1 MLATFQAGLQKAGR
15 DLAYLLV
22 HLLPCPALPDTEI
35 LLTDRS
41 GARTRARVIRE
52 QTRKGI
58 SAGRRIH
65 GLSPDCAIRIA
76 SLGELAYCTDRARW
90 SRTIPNGRSAPPGEL
105 SFQRQSAREWQTMS
119 ELDPQPLALVD
130 MLGASAWWPG
140 LEPGQ
145 RRRVGAEV
153 EERRFQGGTVVM
165 RRGEVV
171 EAWTGVIEGL
181 VKMSSVSA
189 AGKSVTF
196 TGIGAGGW
204 FGEGSLLKNE
214 ARKYD
219 IVALR
224 DTRMAWMPRS
234 TFDWL
239 LSTSI
244 PFNRFLLLQL
254 NERLGQFIG
263 LVEYER
269 MLEPD
274 ARVARCLAEM
284 FNPHLYPGHRS
295 ELEIS
300 QEEIG
305 YLSGV
310 SRQRVNQALQV
321 LARAKLVEVEYGS
334 VRIVDLA
341 ALRRYGG

>member
-1 MLATFQAGLQKAGR
+1 MA
-15 DLAYLLV
+15 
-22 HLLPCPALPDTEI
+22 
-35 LLTDRS
+35 
-41 GARTRARVIRE
+41 
-52 QTRKGI
+52 
-58 SAGRRIH
+58 
-65 GLSPDCAIRIA
+65 
-76 SLGELAYCTDRARW
+76 
-90 SRTIPNGRSAPPGEL
+90 
-105 SFQRQSAREWQTMS
+105 
-119 ELDPQPLALVD
+119 ELDPQRLKLVD
-130 MLGASAWWPG
+130 MLAASAWWTG
-140 LEPGQ
+140 LDPAQ
-145 RRRVGAEV
+145 RNRIAAEV

-165 RRGEVV
+165 RRGEIV

-204 FGEGSLLKNE
+204 FGEGSLLKSE

-224 DTRMAWMPRS
+224 DTRIAWMPRS

-239 LSTSI
+239 LSGSI
-244 PFNRFLLLQL
+244 AFNRFLLLQL

-334 VRIVDLA
+334 VRILDLA

>member
-1 MLATFQAGLQKAGR
+1 M
-15 DLAYLLV
+15 
-22 HLLPCPALPDTEI
+22 
-35 LLTDRS
+35 
-41 GARTRARVIRE
+41 
-52 QTRKGI
+52 RKG
-58 SAGRRIH
+58 
-65 GLSPDCAIRIA
+65 
-76 SLGELAYCTDRARW
+76 ET
-90 SRTIPNGRSAPPGEL
+90 
-105 SFQRQSAREWQTMS
+105 
-119 ELDPQPLALVD
+119 VD
-130 MLGASAWWPG
+130 
-140 LEPGQ
+140 
-145 RRRVGAEV
+145 
-153 EERRFQGGTVVM
+153 
-165 RRGEVV
+165 
-171 EAWTGVIEGL
+171 AWTGVIEGL

-196 TGIGAGGW
+196 TGISAGGW
-204 FGEGSLLKNE
+204 FGEGSLLKSE

-244 PFNRFLLLQL
+244 AFNRFLLLQL

-341 ALRRYGG
+341 ALRRYGS

>member
-1 MLATFQAGLQKAGR
+1 MLAA
-15 DLAYLLV
+15 
-22 HLLPCPALPDTEI
+22 
-35 LLTDRS
+35 
-41 GARTRARVIRE
+41 
-52 QTRKGI
+52 
-58 SAGRRIH
+58 SAG
-65 GLSPDCAIRIA
+65 
-76 SLGELAYCTDRARW
+76 
-90 SRTIPNGRSAPPGEL
+90 
-105 SFQRQSAREWQTMS
+105 
-119 ELDPQPLALVD
+119 
-130 MLGASAWWPG
+130 WPG
-140 LEPGQ
+140 LDDAQQ
-145 RRRVGAEV
+145 RRAASEI
-153 EERRFQGGTVVM
+153 EERRFSGGTVVM
-165 RRGEVV
+165 RRGETV

-196 TGIGAGGW
+196 TGVGPGGW

-224 DTRMAWMPRS
+224 DTRIAWMPRS

-239 LSTSI
+239 LGSSI
-244 PFNRFLLLQL
+244 AFNRFLLLQL

-284 FNPHLYPGHRS
+284 FNPHLYPGHRN

-305 YLSGV
+305 YLCGV
-310 SRQRVNQALQV
+310 SRQRVNQALQT
-321 LARAKLVEVEYGS
+321 LARAGLLEVDYGR
-334 VRIVDLA
+334 VRILDLA
-341 ALRRYGG
+341 SLKRYGG

>member
-1 MLATFQAGLQKAGR
+1 
-15 DLAYLLV
+15 
-22 HLLPCPALPDTEI
+22 
-35 LLTDRS
+35 
-41 GARTRARVIRE
+41 
-52 QTRKGI
+52 
-58 SAGRRIH
+58 
-65 GLSPDCAIRIA
+65 
-76 SLGELAYCTDRARW
+76 
-90 SRTIPNGRSAPPGEL
+90 
-105 SFQRQSAREWQTMS
+105 MS
-119 ELDPQPLALVD
+119 ELDPQALKLVEMLA
-130 MLGASAWWPG
+130 ASAWWTG
-140 LEPGQ
+140 LDSDQ
-145 RRRVGAEV
+145 RARVTAEV
-153 EERRFQGGTVVM
+153 EERRFPGGTVVM
-165 RRGEVV
+165 RRGEIV

-196 TGIGAGGW
+196 TGIGAAGW
-204 FGEGSLLKNE
+204 FGEGSLLKSE
-214 ARKYD
+214 PRKYD

-239 LSTSI
+239 LSASI
-244 PFNRFLLLQL
+244 AFNRFLLLQL

-284 FNPHLYPGHRS
+284 FNPRLYPGHRDS
-295 ELEIS
+295 LEIS

-334 VRIVDLA
+334 VRILDLA
-341 ALRRYGG
+341 ALRRYGS

>member
-1 MLATFQAGLQKAGR
+1 
-15 DLAYLLV
+15 
-22 HLLPCPALPDTEI
+22 
-35 LLTDRS
+35 
-41 GARTRARVIRE
+41 
-52 QTRKGI
+52 
-58 SAGRRIH
+58 
-65 GLSPDCAIRIA
+65 
-76 SLGELAYCTDRARW
+76 
-90 SRTIPNGRSAPPGEL
+90 
-105 SFQRQSAREWQTMS
+105 
-119 ELDPQPLALVD
+119 
-130 MLGASAWWPG
+130 
-140 LEPGQ
+140 
-145 RRRVGAEV
+145 
-153 EERRFQGGTVVM
+153 M
-165 RRGEVV
+165 RRGEIVD
-171 EAWTGVIEGL
+171 AWTGVIEGL

-204 FGEGSLLKNE
+204 FGEGSLLKSE

-224 DTRMAWMPRS
+224 DTRIAWMPRS

-239 LSTSI
+239 LSDQHRVQPVSVVAVERAARISSSVWSSTSECSSPMHASRAASRRCSIRICI
-244 PFNRFLLLQL
+244 PA
-254 NERLGQFIG
+254 I
-263 LVEYER
+263 
-269 MLEPD
+269 
-274 ARVARCLAEM
+274 A
-284 FNPHLYPGHRS
+284 S

>member
-1 MLATFQAGLQKAGR
+1 
-15 DLAYLLV
+15 
-22 HLLPCPALPDTEI
+22 
-35 LLTDRS
+35 
-41 GARTRARVIRE
+41 
-52 QTRKGI
+52 
-58 SAGRRIH
+58 
-65 GLSPDCAIRIA
+65 
-76 SLGELAYCTDRARW
+76 
-90 SRTIPNGRSAPPGEL
+90 
-105 SFQRQSAREWQTMS
+105 MS
-119 ELDPQPLALVD
+119 ELDPHPSQLVNMLA
-130 MLGASAWWPG
+130 ASAWWSG
-140 LEPGQ
+140 LDDVQ
-145 RRRVGAEV
+145 RRRVTTDV
-153 EERRFQGGTVVM
+153 EERRFPGGTVVM
-165 RRGEVV
+165 RKGETVD
-171 EAWTGVIEGL
+171 AWTGVIEGL

-196 TGIGAGGW
+196 TGVGPGGW
-204 FGEGSLLKNE
+204 FGEGSLLKSE

-224 DTRMAWMPRS
+224 DTKMAWMPRS

-239 LSTSI
+239 LSTNI
-244 PFNRFLLLQL
+244 AFNRFLLLQL

-263 LVEYER
+263 LVEVER
-269 MLEPD
+269 LLEPD

-321 LARAKLVEVEYGS
+321 LARAKLVEIEYGS

-341 ALRRYGG
+341 ALRRYGS

>member
-1 MLATFQAGLQKAGR
+1 MQLVEML
-15 DLAYLLV
+15 
-22 HLLPCPALPDTEI
+22 
-35 LLTDRS
+35 S
-41 GARTRARVIRE
+41 
-52 QTRKGI
+52 
-58 SAGRRIH
+58 
-65 GLSPDCAIRIA
+65 
-76 SLGELAYCTDRARW
+76 
-90 SRTIPNGRSAPPGEL
+90 
-105 SFQRQSAREWQTMS
+105 
-119 ELDPQPLALVD
+119 
-130 MLGASAWWPG
+130 ASAWWTG
-140 LEPGQ
+140 LDGAQ
-145 RRRVGAEV
+145 RRRATLEV
-153 EERRFQGGTVVM
+153 EERRFTGGSVVM
-165 RRGEVV
+165 RRGETV

-196 TGIGAGGW
+196 TGVGAGGW

-224 DTRMAWMPRS
+224 DTRMAWMPRA

-244 PFNRFLLLQL
+244 AFNRFLLMQL

-263 LVEYER
+263 MVEYER

-284 FNPHLYPGHRS
+284 FNPLLYPGHRDQ
-295 ELEIS
+295 LEIS

-321 LARAKLVEVEYGS
+321 LARAKLVQIEYGS

-341 ALRRYGG
+341 ALRRYGS

>member
-1 MLATFQAGLQKAGR
+1 
-15 DLAYLLV
+15 
-22 HLLPCPALPDTEI
+22 
-35 LLTDRS
+35 
-41 GARTRARVIRE
+41 
-52 QTRKGI
+52 
-58 SAGRRIH
+58 
-65 GLSPDCAIRIA
+65 
-76 SLGELAYCTDRARW
+76 
-90 SRTIPNGRSAPPGEL
+90 
-105 SFQRQSAREWQTMS
+105 MS
-119 ELDPQPLALVD
+119 ELDPPSSLLVGMLA
-130 MLGASAWWPG
+130 ASVWWPG
-140 LEPGQ
+140 LDDAQ
-145 RRRVGAEV
+145 RRRVMVEV
-153 EERRFQGGTVVM
+153 EERRFPGGTVVM
-165 RRGEVV
+165 RRGETVD
-171 EAWTGVIEGL
+171 AWTGVIEGL
-181 VKMSSVSA
+181 VKMSSISA

-196 TGIGAGGW
+196 TGIGPGGW
-204 FGEGSLLKNE
+204 FGEGSLLKSE

-239 LSTSI
+239 LCSSI
-244 PFNRFLLLQL
+244 AFNRFLLLQL

-274 ARVARCLAEM
+274 ARVARCLAEL

-300 QEEIG
+300 QEELG

-321 LARAKLVEVEYGS
+321 LARAKLVEVEYGNI
-334 VRIVDLA
+334 RIVDLA
-341 ALRRYGG
+341 ALRCYGN